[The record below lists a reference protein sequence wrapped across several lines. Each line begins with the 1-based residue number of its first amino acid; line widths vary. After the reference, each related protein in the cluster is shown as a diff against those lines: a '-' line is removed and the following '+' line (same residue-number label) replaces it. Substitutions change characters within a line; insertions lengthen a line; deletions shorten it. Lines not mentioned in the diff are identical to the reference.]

1 VKSRATRFPIR
12 LMCEVLQIHPAGYYA
27 WLHEPKSQRG
37 KDDDYLSAFIKQFWL
52 ESGGVYGYRKIY
64 DDLVAIGEQCGKNR
78 VLRLMRIAE
87 ISSERGYKR
96 RNHYPMGE
104 PATIAP
110 NLLNRDFNVDEPNQA
125 WVTDITYV
133 KTAEGWLFL
142 AIVLDLFSRQVIGW
156 AMSDRINT
164 ELVLDALVMAC
175 WRRRPKQKVI
185 VHSDQGCQ
193 YTSYDWRKMLDQNGL
208 IASMSRKGNCYDN
221 AVAESF
227 FQLLKRERIRRK
239 VYPSREVARQDI
251 FAYIEMFYNPVRR
264 HGSNG
269 NVSPAEYEKSYFKQ
283 LESV

>member
-1 VKSRATRFPIR
+1 
-12 LMCEVLQIHPAGYYA
+12 MCEVLQIHPAGSYA
-27 WLHEPKSQRG
+27 WLHEPKSQPD
-37 KDDDYLSAFIKQFWL
+37 KDDDCVSAFIKRFWL

-64 DDLVAIGEQCGKNR
+64 NDLLAIGEQCGKNQM
-78 VLRLMRIAE
+78 LHLMRIAE
-87 ISSERGYKR
+87 IASQRGYKR
-96 RNHYPMGE
+96 RNPYPIGE
-104 PATIAP
+104 PATVAP
-110 NLLNRDFNVDEPNQA
+110 ILLNRDSNADEPNQA

-142 AIVLDLFSRQVIGW
+142 TIVLDLFSRQVIGW

-175 WRRRPKQKVI
+175 WHRRPKHKVI

-193 YTSYDWRKMLDQNGL
+193 YTSYDWRKMLDQYGL

-227 FQLLKRERIRRK
+227 SQLLKRDRIRRK
-239 VYPSREVARQDI
+239 IHPSREVARQDI
-251 FAYIEMFYNPVRR
+251 FAYIVMFYNQVPR
-264 HGSNG
+264 HGFNG
-269 NVSPAEYEKSYFKQ
+269 SVSPVEYEKSYFKQ